1 MVFTV
6 HDINLMDCKRLLR
19 KEQVWFLDKDGE
31 GVFMYS
37 LSDFTAQDGIRD
49 TTNVIDRYKKRIV
62 RYFAKSRFY

>member
-6 HDINLMDCKRLLR
+6 HNINLMDCKRLLR
-19 KEQVWFLDKDGE
+19 KEQVCFLDKDGE

-37 LSDFTAQDGIRD
+37 LSDFTTQDGIRD

-62 RYFAKSRFY
+62 RYFARFRFY

>member
-62 RYFAKSRFY
+62 RYFARSRFY

>member
-49 TTNVIDRYKKRIV
+49 TTNIIDRYKKRIV
-62 RYFAKSRFY
+62 RYFARSRFY